1 MIKPAFHTIAMGVV
15 LLLGV
20 VSTARADVIRTAPG
34 LDKLNLVDGQTLSF
48 PETGKVELTELL
60 SEHFAD
66 NNGRHLG
73 FSVASFHGG
82 VKFGLSNPRTPTASV
97 TQNPEPTGML
107 LLGTGL
113 AGAAA
118 LARRRGR
125 KQRRNRQ

>member
-1 MIKPAFHTIAMGVV
+1 MIKPAFLTIAMGVV

-20 VSTARADVIRTAPG
+20 VSTAHADTIRTAPG

-125 KQRRNRQ
+125 KHRRN

>member
-1 MIKPAFHTIAMGVV
+1 MIKPAFLTIAMGVV

>member
-1 MIKPAFHTIAMGVV
+1 MYMIKQTFLTIAMGVV

-34 LDKLNLVDGQTLSF
+34 LDKLNLVDDQTLSF
-48 PETGKVELTELL
+48 PETGKVELAELL

-107 LLGTGL
+107 L
-113 AGAAA
+113 
-118 LARRRGR
+118 
-125 KQRRNRQ
+125 KP